1 MIQRNRPGTI
11 FGPAMIALVIALLV
25 GGFVLRL
32 MQNGNIDKLPGIA
45 IVILGALFPIGI
57 ALLAV
62 HYSSKRSK

>member
-1 MIQRNRPGTI
+1 
-11 FGPAMIALVIALLV
+11 MIALVIALLV

-32 MQNGNIDKLPGIA
+32 MQNGNIDKLTGIA